1 MQVPLQITV
10 RNMKA
15 SETLESYIR
24 ERAAKLD
31 EICET
36 IISCRVVL
44 EAPHKHKQ
52 KGRLYHV
59 SIDVTLPKGTIAV
72 NREPDLHQAHQDMHV
87 VVRDAFNAVQR
98 QLRAAVGRQK
108 GHVKTHETAP
118 QGQITYLLPM
128 EDYGRIL
135 GADAADIYF
144 HRNSVM
150 NMDFDK
156 LEEGMEVSYS
166 DEEGDAGPQAR
177 WVRVID

>member
-1 MQVPLQITV
+1 
-10 RNMKA
+10 
-15 SETLESYIR
+15 
-24 ERAAKLD
+24 
-31 EICET
+31 
-36 IISCRVVL
+36 
-44 EAPHKHKQ
+44 
-52 KGRLYHV
+52 
-59 SIDVTLPKGTIAV
+59 
-72 NREPDLHQAHQDMHV
+72 
-87 VVRDAFNAVQR
+87 
-98 QLRAAVGRQK
+98 
-108 GHVKTHETAP
+108 P